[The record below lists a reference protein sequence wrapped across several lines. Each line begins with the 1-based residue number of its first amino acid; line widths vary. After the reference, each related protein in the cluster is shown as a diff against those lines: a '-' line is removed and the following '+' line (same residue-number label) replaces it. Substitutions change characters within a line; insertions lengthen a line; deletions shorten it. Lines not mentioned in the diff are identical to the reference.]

1 MEATPSM
8 IKFCH
13 TALILNDKNVQ
24 LMSPFGILRK
34 REREE
39 MEKEGGKE
47 RAPIQIDA
55 SSLCLQVRL
64 VSSVVRGRICL
75 HQDGILV
82 QGPKLLNTAHVQSL
96 IQEEL

>member
-47 RAPIQIDA
+47 RAKKDDSMVDTYSDRCLICMP
-55 SSLCLQVRL
+55 SSETCLLSCPGQDL
-64 VSSVVRGRICL
+64 PPPGRHTCPRS
-75 HQDGILV
+75 Q
-82 QGPKLLNTAHVQSL
+82 TS
-96 IQEEL
+96 